1 MFVTMKLRKFAGLF
15 AAFQLAAAHEIVHLS
30 DGIRSQTFPGFELAS
45 LRLIGTT
52 VEVIGSDIPIPVY
65 DNVKRIGHVVE
76 CFRTTPSDE
85 HHDDEKQEM
94 VATFRTPMSDEPHAF
109 AEAIKVKLE
118 KLDGLRFKVTGVRQ
132 LARNLSGSCEMPKS
146 VKSGDSES
154 SDIEGYRSLSQ
165 DEQIETLRAKT
176 SKTER

>member
-1 MFVTMKLRKFAGLF
+1 MG
-15 AAFQLAAAHEIVHLS
+15 
-30 DGIRSQTFPGFELAS
+30 
-45 LRLIGTT
+45 
-52 VEVIGSDIPIPVY
+52 
-65 DNVKRIGHVVE
+65 
-76 CFRTTPSDE
+76 E
-85 HHDDEKQEM
+85 HHDDGVKQEI
-94 VATFRTPMSDEPHAF
+94 VATFRTPLSHEPHAF

-118 KLDGLRFKVTGVRQ
+118 KLDALRFKVTGVRQ
-132 LARNLSGSCEMPKS
+132 LARNLSGPCEMPKS